1 MTLKGFYCNN
11 VKDLVPS
18 SKDSIKN
25 ISKKRTGQDHRS
37 QTVELYYF
45 ADEES
50 GLSKVTKRLGS
61 NEWQESSFLM
71 LDSHLSELCHPKQH
85 LPKYFYNL
93 AQLHTCII
101 SIIKKPIR
109 TYRTQME
116 SWFTWG
122 FLRGEQGVYFYIG
135 YYSSFGLI
143 ANWSRKYR
151 EFSYASCP

>member
-61 NEWQESSFLM
+61 NE
-71 LDSHLSELCHPKQH
+71 
-85 LPKYFYNL
+85 
-93 AQLHTCII
+93 
-101 SIIKKPIR
+101 
-109 TYRTQME
+109 
-116 SWFTWG
+116 
-122 FLRGEQGVYFYIG
+122 
-135 YYSSFGLI
+135 
-143 ANWSRKYR
+143 
-151 EFSYASCP
+151 